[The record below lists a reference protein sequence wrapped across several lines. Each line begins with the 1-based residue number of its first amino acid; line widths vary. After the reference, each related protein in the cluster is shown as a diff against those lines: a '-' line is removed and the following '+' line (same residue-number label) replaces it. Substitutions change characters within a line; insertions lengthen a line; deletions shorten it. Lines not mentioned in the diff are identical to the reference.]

1 MIRAFILM
9 GFTYFFYHLQASGD
23 IAKYINMKY
32 AYISKIGLVIFVI
45 LTIVQITNIA
55 LDRDNKK
62 EEDCDCGHDHRH
74 EKDFKWYT
82 KIVFY
87 AVMIFPIFSALFLP
101 IQSLDSTIVKS
112 KGFSFQAIEQDSE
125 NDDLIRTQYL
135 RPDTSIYFNADGYEK
150 VMEQELARFTK
161 MDPLKLTDDNF
172 LMAME
177 TIYNYPGLF
186 EGKKVEYTGFMY
198 NEDDL
203 LANQGFV
210 LRFGVIHCIAD
221 AGVYGMMIELP
232 KDTGK
237 IKNDQWLRVSGTLS
251 TMYYQPFK
259 STIPYLKVD
268 HVTKQSE
275 PDEPY
280 AYRGYDNPNETPQD

>member
-9 GFTYFFYHLQASGD
+9 GFTYFFYHLQTTGD
-23 IAKYINMKY
+23 LAKYINMKY
-32 AYISKIGLVIFVI
+32 AYISKIGLVIFSI
-45 LTIVQITNIA
+45 LTIIQIVNIA
-55 LDRDNKK
+55 LDRDRKK
-62 EEDCDCGHDHRH
+62 TDDCDCGHDHTH
-74 EKDFKWYT
+74 EKDYRIYK
-82 KIVFY
+82 KIPFY
-87 AVMIFPIFSALFLP
+87 IVMVFPIFSALFLP

-112 KGFSFQAIEQDSE
+112 KGFSFQAIDTQEG
-125 NDDLIRTQYL
+125 DDFIKTQYL
-135 RPDTSIYFNADGYEK
+135 KPDTSIYFNADGYEK
-150 VMEQELARFTK
+150 IMEQELAIYTK

-198 NEDDL
+198 KEDAL
-203 LANQGFV
+203 TSNQAFV

-221 AGVYGMMIELP
+221 AGVYGMLVDLP
-232 KDTGK
+232 NGQAK
-237 IKNDQWLRVSGTLS
+237 IKDDQWVHVKGTLS

-259 STIPYLKVD
+259 STIPYLTVD
-268 HVTKQSE
+268 DVELQEE

-280 AYRGYDNPNETPQD
+280 AYRGYDNPNETPK

>member
-32 AYISKIGLVIFVI
+32 SYISKLGLAIFLI
-45 LTIVQITNIA
+45 LTIVQIINIA
-55 LDRDNKK
+55 LDRDRKNK
-62 EEDCDCGHDHRH
+62 EACDCGHDHTH
-74 EKDFKWYT
+74 ERDFNWY
-82 KIVFY
+82 KKPLFYIVM
-87 AVMIFPIFSALFLP
+87 VFPIFSALFLP

-112 KGFSFQAIEQDSE
+112 KGFSFQAIDAQEG
-125 NDDLIRTQYL
+125 DDLIQTQYL
-135 RPDTSIYFNADGYEK
+135 KPDTSVYFNADGYEK
-150 VMEQELARFTK
+150 IMNQELAIFTK
-161 MDPLKLTDDNF
+161 MDPLKLTDSNF

-186 EGKKVEYTGFMY
+186 EGKKIEYTGFIY
-198 NEDDL
+198 NEETL
-203 LANQGFV
+203 TESQAFI

-221 AGVYGMMIELP
+221 AGVYGMLVDMP
-232 KDTGK
+232 KGNGRLSD
-237 IKNDQWLRVSGTLS
+237 DQWVRVAGTLS

-259 STIPYLKVD
+259 STIPYLKLDDVAL
-268 HVTKQSE
+268 QNE

-280 AYRGYDNPNETPQD
+280 AYRGYDNPNETPK

>member
-9 GFTYFFYHLQASGD
+9 GFTYFFYHLQATGD
-23 IAKYINMKY
+23 LAKYINMKY
-32 AYISKIGLVIFVI
+32 AYISKIGLIIFLI
-45 LTIVQITNIA
+45 LTIVQIANIA
-55 LDRDNKK
+55 LDRDNKADAC
-62 EEDCDCGHDHRH
+62 DCDHDHTH
-74 EKDFKWYT
+74 EKDFKWYS
-82 KIVFY
+82 KILFY
-87 AVMIFPIFSALFLP
+87 IVMIFPIFSALCLP

-150 VMEQELARFTK
+150 IMNQELARFTK

-198 NEDDL
+198 NEEAL
-203 LANQGFV
+203 KTNQAFV

-221 AGVYGMMIELP
+221 AGVYGMMVELP
-232 KDTGK
+232 KQIEELKD
-237 IKNDQWLRVSGTLS
+237 DQWVHVSGTLS
-251 TMYYQPFK
+251 TIYYQPFK

-268 HVTKQSE
+268 DVKNQSE
-275 PDEPY
+275 PAEPY
-280 AYRGYDNPNETPQD
+280 AFRGYDNPNETPQN